1 MKAKSCIYF
10 LFIIC
15 ISCVS
20 SQIATINSGYFQ
32 YVEDDLTKTIV
43 LKNDYQFTYIESL
56 GRVDAKCVGKWKY
69 ISKDTILLQC
79 EDEPLENAFVQ
90 GYMPTRNHK
99 IEVLN
104 ANKLK
109 LLCDNNAKHKYF
121 VLNRV
126 DSLHQK

>member
-1 MKAKSCIYF
+1 MKAKSCICF
-10 LFIIC
+10 LYIIC

-20 SQIATINSGYFQ
+20 SQIATIDSGCFQ
-32 YVEDDLTKTIV
+32 YVENNITKTIV

-56 GRVDAKCVGKWKY
+56 GRADVKCVGKWKY
-69 ISKDTILLQC
+69 INKDTILLQC

-90 GYMPTRNHK
+90 GYMPDRNHK
-99 IEVLN
+99 VKVLN

-109 LLCDNNAKHKYF
+109 LFCDNNVKHKYF
-121 VLNRV
+121 ILNRA